1 MGKRIGRKWDL
12 LPEGSGALWLL
23 GACFVLGG
31 VAGCL
36 FAGCTDGAGAQALS
50 SYLADYLRLAGE
62 GTVLRSFPK
71 VIWEQLRYFLVA
83 VLLGVT
89 ILGVIGLPILFA
101 VRGFLFAFCV
111 GCFFRVFGSP
121 GLFPAF
127 FLFGLPALLWT
138 PALFLT
144 GSQGFSWALD
154 AVRRGD
160 RRGGAG
166 TAFWA
171 RAVMSLLLIV
181 LCGLL
186 EYLSV
191 PVMLRAAAHV
201 AL

>member
-23 GACFVLGG
+23 GAYFVLGG

-50 SYLADYLRLAGE
+50 GYLADYLSLAGE
-62 GTVLRSFPK
+62 GTVLRSFPR
-71 VIWEQLRYFLVA
+71 VMWEQLRYFLAA
-83 VLLGVT
+83 VLLSVT
-89 ILGVIGLPILFA
+89 VLGAVGLPVLFML
-101 VRGFLFAFCV
+101 RGFLFAFCV

-144 GSQGFSWALD
+144 GSQGLSGTLD
-154 AVRRGD
+154 ALRRGD
-160 RRGGAG
+160 RRGGVG
-166 TAFWA
+166 TAFWT
-171 RAVMSLLLIV
+171 RAAVSLLLIV

-186 EYLSV
+186 EYFSV
-191 PVMLRAAAHV
+191 PVMLRAAARV